1 MSSTHLFSKL
11 LAILTLK
18 THKATVFWFS
28 LSLLLA
34 IIYGWLGLQQAFE
47 HDFVVQDDA
56 RQHIFWMQRYV
67 DPELFPNDLIADYFQ
82 SAAPVGYTTLYK
94 AAAVLGIEPGFFGK
108 ILPFFLSVITA
119 GYGFVLSLE
128 LFPVPVSGFFSSVI
142 LTQTLWASD
151 EISSGTPRAFLYPL
165 IIAFIYYLLR
175 RSHLISLLLLAL
187 QVVLYPPI
195 ALVSLGLVA
204 IRLVHWQH
212 GRLSLSQDW
221 RDYALFAAGF
231 CLIGGLTFYLKSLS
245 GFGSIVT
252 RSEALQMPEF
262 QEKGRNA
269 FFLPGLRYWL
279 DGYPG
284 RSGIFHR
291 RMTIPGTLLAGTF
304 LPIVLSLPLKTPLR
318 QQVKPSIY
326 SLVQLLVVSLG
337 LYAIAQLLL
346 FQLHVPSRYTSHTI
360 RLVLAFAAG
369 IFWVIFIDD
378 IFRLGQ
384 FGQRSWGQ
392 KKTVIHRLLATL
404 STVFPLFLTAAL
416 FVVTFFYYPLLIKDY
431 PKAGYRE
438 SPEAQPI
445 YAFFSEQPKD
455 TLIAS
460 LSSEADN
467 ISTFSARSVLVSK
480 EHALAYHQDYYAQIR
495 QRAMDLLEAQYS
507 ENPSSVSQFIQN
519 YDIDFW
525 LLDKDAF
532 EADYIAENK
541 WLRQFQPVAEASSA
555 SLEQGAVPILEQAIP
570 NCTVL
575 DANAWIILE
584 SQCVAQFAADLNS

>member
-1 MSSTHLFSKL
+1 MPSTQASSKL
-11 LAILTLK
+11 LAVLTQK
-18 THKATVFWFS
+18 TRKAIIFWFS
-28 LSLLLA
+28 LSIVFA
-34 IIYGWLGLQQAFE
+34 AIYGWLALLQAFE

-82 SAAPVGYTTLYK
+82 SAAPIGYTTLYK
-94 AAAVLGIEPGFFGK
+94 TAVALGLEPGFFGK
-108 ILPFFLSVITA
+108 ILPFFLGVITA
-119 GYGFVLSLE
+119 GYAFILSLE
-128 LFPVPVSGFFSSVI
+128 LFPIPLSGFFSSVI

-165 IIAFIYYLLR
+165 LIAFIYYLLR

-187 QVVLYPPI
+187 QVILYPPI

-204 IRLVHWQH
+204 IRLVHWRQ

-221 RDYALFAAGF
+221 RDYALFASGF
-231 CLIGGLTFYLKSLS
+231 CLIGGLTFYLKSLAD
-245 GFGSIVT
+245 FGSIVT

-291 RMTIPGTLLAGTF
+291 RMTIPGTLLAGVF
-304 LPIVLSLPLKTPLR
+304 LPIVLSLPLKTSLR
-318 QQVKPSIY
+318 QQIKPAIY
-326 SLVQLLVVSLG
+326 SLVQLLLVSLG

-360 RLVLAFAAG
+360 RLVLALAAG
-369 IFWVIFIDD
+369 IFWGIFIDD
-378 IFRLGQ
+378 SFRLGQ
-384 FGQRSWGQ
+384 FWQRSLGS
-392 KKTVIHRLLATL
+392 KKTVLRKLLATL
-404 STVFPLFLTAAL
+404 GTAFPLVLTAII
-416 FVVTFFYYPLLIKDY
+416 FIVTFFYYPLLINDY

-438 SPEAQPI
+438 SPAAQPI
-445 YAFFSEQPKD
+445 YEFFAEQPKD
-455 TLIAS
+455 ILVAS
-460 LSSEADN
+460 VSSEADN

-507 ENPSSVSQFIQN
+507 ENPSLVSQFMQT
-519 YDIDFW
+519 YDVDFW
-525 LLDKDAF
+525 LLDRDAF
-532 EADYIAENK
+532 EADYITENK
-541 WLRQFQPVAEASSA
+541 WLRQFQPVAEESA
-555 SLEQGAVPILEQAIP
+555 ANLEQGATPVLEQTIP
-570 NCTVL
+570 TCSVL
-575 DANAWIILE
+575 DVNNWIILE
-584 SQCVAQFAADLNS
+584 SQCVANFATEHDS